1 MCRMYS
7 DFAFCCRY
15 IGIANLHLAN
25 EYTGGADLVIRDE
38 LFGEFPLAFCDV
50 AVPTTA
56 DGIRVVV
63 RDGFALLAGIEPKD
77 TFCVALQGLITKA
90 HCLVMGCFRIL

>member
-63 RDGFALLAGIEPKD
+63 RDGSLKGHHSMAL
-77 TFCVALQGLITKA
+77 FRVRNC
-90 HCLVMGCFRIL
+90 HCASV